1 MMDFSG
7 GLHMKKISV
16 ISLVATLSILPFSCS
31 KIQTAEA
38 PLDPVLLK
46 LSFTAC
52 NDTSPLSKT
61 ALGPG
66 YSVLWSAS
74 DKIALF
80 PESGA
85 AGSSFNVASIED
97 GGRTAT
103 FTGLTPATSNGYYY
117 ALNPFQGDAILV
129 STSGTVNATLPTVQ
143 TGVEDSFDPQAAL
156 SLARVN
162 AEAEDASDILR
173 FKNVGALLAFKVPGN
188 YVTAVKIASR
198 DGSVAMTGPAN
209 IRYNEG
215 NPSVSATTS
224 SKNYVQVT
232 FPSGS
237 IGKTFYAMVY
247 PGNYSEGFDVTF
259 YNSGNAFNRYTTSK
273 ALNLGRN
280 QNIRFIE
287 KNWGVSDDRASNT
300 VSGTELIAP
309 VIASCT
315 QMSSTSAKISFSCSS
330 GKRDTYRFY
339 LRDAASMGNGTMVGS
354 LDTGTGQYGSYNYTF
369 TGLSTGASYDFGV
382 SAYSTDAAYGE
393 SPVTWYEDFTI
404 NAASSGMTVT
414 IDSSAENYYDFVVNY
429 TISGITSTGVEHGL
443 IFSYAN
449 ATPTCGSV
457 GENGKLPGPAIPS
470 TGTVSFTQCVPNSIL
485 QAGNRCYVRA
495 YCYDVDAG
503 NYVYSPVSRL
513 TLGSQPSA
521 YSISRTVRTSPGSGV
536 SLYSFT
542 AGGSYNGYYAVA
554 DCSASGSVR
563 LGVNNANMGTTS
575 AISMSSQQSSSGALV
590 LINGQIFG
598 AQGNIGLAYV
608 NGALRY
614 NNSSDDGISACRGYS
629 NSYTTTWQPVTR
641 AILGVSSDG
650 TPGAYWCSLVE
661 GVPYFFDRP
670 IPSGT
675 AGSLVYAQVSASS
688 GPGPKRS
695 WSPAWALSTGPMLLY
710 NGNVCVSEDRIT
722 TGVYYTNYELWETS
736 AGNIYGSSR
745 HRSAIGY
752 DESGKVYLVVVN
764 SNVTMTQ
771 MARIMKGLGCTYAM
785 NLDGGGSTQM
795 YVKGQG
801 EMTGNNRNVKSTVG
815 FFAR

>member
-38 PLDPVLLK
+38 PLDSGLLK

-129 STSGTVNATLPTVQ
+129 STSGTVNASLPTIQ
-143 TGVEDSFDPQAAL
+143 TGVEDSFDPKAAL

-162 AEAEDASDILR
+162 AEAEDASDMLR

-188 YVTAVKIASR
+188 YVAAVKIASR

-247 PGNYSEGFDVTF
+247 PGNYSAGFDLTF
-259 YNSGNAFNRYTTSK
+259 YTGTLFNTYSSSKPLVLRRNSNVMLASK
-273 ALNLGRN
+273 DWRVN
-280 QNIRFIE
+280 
-287 KNWGVSDDRASNT
+287 DDRDKS
-300 VSGTELIAP
+300 VSGEELISP
-309 VIASCT
+309 EILSCT
-315 QMSSTSAKISFSCSS
+315 QTGSSSAKLGFRCSS
-330 GKRDTYRFY
+330 GKRDSYKLYR
-339 LRDAASMGNGTMVGS
+339 RDAASMGEGTLVYT
-354 LDTGTGQYGSYNYTF
+354 LDTGSGQYGNYEYTF
-369 TGLSTGASYDFGV
+369 SGLTTGASYDFGV
-382 SAYSTDAAYGE
+382 SASCSDPAYGD
-393 SPVTWYEDFTI
+393 SPIVWQEDVTI
-404 NAASSGMTVT
+404 NAAVSDMTVT
-414 IDSSAENYYDFVVNY
+414 ITSTAENYYDFLVNY
-429 TISGITSTGVEHGL
+429 TIAGLTSTGAEHGV
-443 IFSYAN
+443 IFSYSN

-457 GENGKLPGPAIPS
+457 GAEGKLPGPVPTS
-470 TGTVSFTQCVPNSIL
+470 TGTVSMRQCIPNSFL
-485 QAGNRCYVRA
+485 RPGELCYVRA
-495 YCYDVDAG
+495 YCYDSVAG